1 MEKHQRFSV
10 WYVILGVWGV
20 LIIHNLLFSAIAIE
34 TIPYS
39 DCLNLLQEDKKEL
52 LKKCAALL
60 LEKETLDGDEL
71 RALIEAA

>member
-52 LKKCAALL
+52 LKKCAPCCLKRRPL
-60 LEKETLDGDEL
+60 TVTSYGH
-71 RALIEAA
+71 